1 MFTQGLL
8 DSDLRP
14 HANCMDKDFKFSML
28 RFCRA
33 EVEDIPRA
41 LVDLGEQ
48 AKLARRAEA
57 IASLETLKLQLAQ
70 DQQNYRTHLQSAKA
84 WETQHAS
91 DKKDLL
97 NKAQDA
103 VQEVRRSLIKTRFQV
118 LGHACSHG
126 PKGQP
131 PEATSKKNGHYKK
144 GS

>member
-1 MFTQGLL
+1 MFNQGLL

-48 AKLARRAEA
+48 AKLARRTEA
-57 IASLETLKLQLAQ
+57 IAGLESLKLQLEQ
-70 DQQNYRTHLQSAKA
+70 DQQNYRTYLLSAKA

-97 NKAQDA
+97 STRHRKASEECAWD
-103 VQEVRRSLIKTRFQV
+103 
-118 LGHACSHG
+118 
-126 PKGQP
+126 
-131 PEATSKKNGHYKK
+131 
-144 GS
+144 